1 MKAVLVLGK
10 LATLLAWVLMFFNLF
25 SPFEDNIGVILTILL
40 GVTAMMHGLQVLI
53 FHTIFCQLL
62 PLKAKDYLNAFL
74 FGVFALLDY
83 RQRALSQLAAETSA
97 NTQD

>member
-25 SPFEDNIGVILTILL
+25 SPFEGNIGVILTILL

-62 PLKAKDYLNAFL
+62 PLKLKTISTPFYSGCLPCWI
-74 FGVFALLDY
+74 
-83 RQRALSQLAAETSA
+83 TA
-97 NTQD
+97 NER